1 MLHDEVAQNRRH
13 KEDDDGVGHHAEQP
27 SHTHLHVPVGV
38 GVGDGVVVADDGG
51 KAEHQVLG
59 TQRDHEGRQIVG
71 VLQESVEQADDHGE
85 GDAHRHAD
93 QAGQRLVISG
103 GDHVLAEYGHEH
115 AGQADLRTRGQVD
128 LTADQ
133 NHGDAQRDQALDG
146 AGTKQVHP
154 VVQLHKGV
162 RGDPQR
168 DNDQNQNDLRHMVQ
182 EVVHDFFLV
191 NSLVHWNVLPYKAY
205 TNRLLSWNR
214 SFPWSIPR

>member
-1 MLHDEVAQNRRH
+1 MLHDEVAQKRRH
-13 KEDDDGVGHHAEQP
+13 EENNDGVRHHAKQP
-27 SHTHLHVPVGV
+27 SHTHLHIPVGV
-38 GVGDGVVVADDGG
+38 SVGNGVVIADDGG
-51 KAEHQVLG
+51 KAEHQILG
-59 TQRDHEGRQIVG
+59 TQRNHEGGQIIG
-71 VLQESVEQADDHGE
+71 VLQEGVKQADDDSK

-103 GDHVLAEYGHEH
+103 GDHVLAEHGNEH
-115 AGQADLRTRGQVD
+115 TGQADLGTRGQVD
-128 LTADQ
+128 LAADQ
-133 NHGDAQRDQALDG
+133 NHGDTQSDQPLDG
-146 AGTKQVHP
+146 AGAKQIHP

-162 RGDPQR
+162 RGNPQG

-214 SFPWSIPR
+214 SFPWSIPP